1 MFSKRTDW
9 KIKPNRLSLE
19 LENLNKKGAPLLDLT
34 ESNPTRCGFEFYKHL
49 PLECLANPEN
59 KNYRPAPQ
67 GLKKTREAVA
77 AYYKEKGAEISADQI
92 ILTASTSE
100 AYAFLFRLLANPGD
114 TVLVP
119 APSYPLFDF
128 LADMN
133 DVTLE
138 PYHLS
143 YDRGWHMP
151 FENSAYDAAADAK
164 ALITVHPN
172 NPTGSFLKRDE
183 LRALNQWA
191 CRQNAALI
199 SDEVFLDY
207 GFEPSPDRVST
218 LAANSACL
226 SFALGGL
233 SKSLGLPQMKLGWI
247 AVNGPEALLKTALE
261 RLEII
266 ADTFLS
272 VNTPA
277 QNAAAEWL
285 ALRGQIQQEIMAR
298 LRKNKTFLAAQIKEA
313 PACEML
319 AQEGGWYSILKIP
332 RTQTEEEW
340 ALGLLKNDGVYVHPG
355 YFFNFEKE
363 AFLVLSLLADEK
375 VFQEGVKRILART
388 KS

>member
-1 MFSKRTDW
+1 MFSNRTGW
-9 KIKPNRLSLE
+9 KIRPNRLSLE
-19 LENLNKKGAPLLDLT
+19 LENLNKKRAPVLDLT
-34 ESNPTRCGFEFYKHL
+34 ESNPTRCGFEFYKNL
-49 PLECLANPEN
+49 PLEDLALPEN
-59 KNYRPAPQ
+59 KNYRPTPQ
-67 GLKKTREAVA
+67 GLKKTRETVA
-77 AYYKEKGAEISADQI
+77 AYYKEKGAEISPDQV

-119 APSYPLFDF
+119 TPSYPLFDF

-133 DVTLE
+133 DVTLA

-143 YDRGWHMP
+143 YDHGWHMP

-164 ALITVHPN
+164 ALIAVHPN
-172 NPTGSFLKRDE
+172 NPTGSFLKRSE
-183 LRALNQWA
+183 LRVLNQWA

-218 LAANSACL
+218 LAANTACL
-226 SFALGGL
+226 TFALGGL

-247 AVNGPEALLKTALE
+247 TANGPETLLKTALE

-266 ADTFLS
+266 ADTYLS
-272 VNTPA
+272 VNTPV
-277 QNAAAEWL
+277 QNAAPGWL
-285 ALRGQIQQEIMAR
+285 ALRGGIQKEILAR
-298 LRKNKTFLAAQIKEA
+298 LKKNKNFLASKIKEA

-319 AQEGGWYSILKIP
+319 AQEGGWYSVLKIP
-332 RTQTEEEW
+332 RTQSEEEW
-340 ALGLLKNDGVYVHPG
+340 ALEFLKKDGVYVHPG

-363 AFLVLSLLADEK
+363 AFLVLSLLAEEK
-375 VFQEGVKRILART
+375 VFQEGVKRILTRT
-388 KS
+388 KA